1 MGHTNPVYGKYG
13 VVGAKLLIGSKDAV
27 FLREIQVFRYVIRA
41 EEMRIL
47 VVRIVVVVA
56 FIALYM
62 VSIFKSVIMIVTRSV
77 SL

>member
-1 MGHTNPVYGKYG
+1 MGHTDPVYGEYG

-47 VVRIVVVVA
+47 VVVA
-56 FIALYM
+56 FIVLYM

>member
-1 MGHTNPVYGKYG
+1 MQF
-13 VVGAKLLIGSKDAV
+13 

-41 EEMRIL
+41 GEMRIL

-56 FIALYM
+56 FIVLYM

>member
-1 MGHTNPVYGKYG
+1 MQF
-13 VVGAKLLIGSKDAV
+13 

-47 VVRIVVVVA
+47 VVRIVVVA
-56 FIALYM
+56 FIVLYM